1 MMSHLKFGN
10 QPMAVT
16 AFSAVKQSQRG
27 LKFQP
32 QIDSIQNRG
41 TFLWTVISKTWP
53 WIIRSKIV
61 IFRISRISATRPHA
75 ELIFRTVIKKL
86 WTFFRAWGQ
95 DRSQSSLC
103 WKTSI
108 FSGLDEYSNPR
119 PHWGRHSYCL
129 YRKHESLQEWCVNA
143 GRLSAKSAHH

>member
-1 MMSHLKFGN
+1 MSHLKFGN
-10 QPMAVT
+10 QPMAVA
-16 AFSAVKQSQRG
+16 AFSAAKQSQRG
-27 LKFQP
+27 WKFQP

-75 ELIFRTVIKKL
+75 AELIFRTVIKKS
-86 WTFFRAWGQ
+86 WAFFRAWGS
-95 DRSQSSLC
+95 RSLAVIAML
-103 WKTSI
+103 KNVN
-108 FSGLDEYSNPR
+108 FFGLDEYSNPR

-129 YRKHESLQEWCVNA
+129 VRKHESLQEWCVNA
-143 GRLSAKSAHH
+143 GRLSAKSTHH